1 MVKKLRKIGIFHKTV
16 KRIFNNKYLQTYLW
30 FYKGVK
36 LNILA
41 TKQKPAV
48 AQNYKIN
55 PIQITTI
62 IAENTENSLNSV
74 SYTIDTI
81 QFKNCEKF
89 SPIVTQ
95 NHIFS
100 SAKAIVTQ
108 TA

>member
-1 MVKKLRKIGIFHKTV
+1 M
-16 KRIFNNKYLQTYLW
+16 W

-41 TKQKPAV
+41 TKQKTAV

-74 SYTIDTI
+74 SYTIEII
-81 QFKNCEKF
+81 QFK
-89 SPIVTQ
+89 IVR
-95 NHIFS
+95 NSHLLKDKIGIFS
-100 SAKAIVTQ
+100 SATAIVTQ
-108 TA
+108 IV